1 MRITEA
7 DRLAQ
12 LLAKCP
18 SLAKAFTGT
27 QVTFDD
33 QAEPTDD
40 DLHFIT
46 RVEGAPVKIQGRL
59 GPDGVWRI
67 TAYHIA
73 IPPEHEEAVEAAIA
87 KSAGQ
92 EFLVLVDGLGEAMV
106 RDAIPRLLGKIT
118 HTEERESFLRQLAAS
133 RFAVSIH

>member
-1 MRITEA
+1 MREI
-7 DRLAQ
+7 DRLAR

-18 SLAKAFTGT
+18 SLAKAFASEQT
-27 QVTFDD
+27 TFDD
-33 QAEPTDD
+33 VAEPTDD
-40 DLHFIT
+40 DLCFIT

-67 TAYHIA
+67 AAYHIA
-73 IPPEHEEAVEAAIA
+73 IPPEYEEAAEAAIA

-92 EFLVLVDGLGEAMV
+92 EFLILVDGIGEAMV

-118 HTEERESFLRQLAAS
+118 HAEERESLMRQLAAS

>member
-1 MRITEA
+1 MTEI
-7 DRLAQ
+7 DRLAR

-18 SLAKAFTGT
+18 SLAKAFAGEQT
-27 QVTFDD
+27 TFDGV
-33 QAEPTDD
+33 AEPTDD

-67 TAYHIA
+67 SAYHIA
-73 IPPEHEEAVEAAIA
+73 IPPEHEEAAEVAIA
-87 KSAGQ
+87 KLAGQ
-92 EFLVLVDGLGEAMV
+92 EFLVLVDGVGETMV

-118 HTEERESFLRQLAAS
+118 HAEERESFMRQLAAS